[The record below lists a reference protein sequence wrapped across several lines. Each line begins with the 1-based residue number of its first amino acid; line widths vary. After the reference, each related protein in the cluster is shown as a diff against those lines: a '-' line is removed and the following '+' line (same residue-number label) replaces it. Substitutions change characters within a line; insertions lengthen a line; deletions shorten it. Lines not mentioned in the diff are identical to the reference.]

1 HQHAALH
8 DSQQQHLDSQPGHV
22 RRLFPAGKFHPR
34 KVGKP
39 ADRFEA
45 APGLVSLKHPGAAL
59 TGSAAPPAG
68 AFSPPAAA
76 LNRRPQPPPS
86 TAALNRRP
94 QPPLPTAAPNRPPP
108 PRRISRLNIS
118 ASAPIRFL
126 GAAAIGESEA
136 PAVAVLRRVGWGR
149 RAPPHSR

>member
-59 TGSAAPPAG
+59 TGSAAPPSG
-68 AFSPPAAA
+68 AFSPAAAA
-76 LNRRPQPPPS
+76 LNRPP
-86 TAALNRRP
+86 A
-94 QPPLPTAAPNRPPP
+94 AAPNRPSP
-108 PRRISRLNIS
+108 PRRISPLNIS
-118 ASAPIRFL
+118 APAP
-126 GAAAIGESEA
+126 
-136 PAVAVLRRVGWGR
+136 
-149 RAPPHSR
+149 

>member
-45 APGLVSLKHPGAAL
+45 APGLVSLKPPGAAL

-68 AFSPPAAA
+68 AFSPAAA
-76 LNRRPQPPPS
+76 APKPPPSTAPQPPPS
-86 TAALNRRP
+86 TAA
-94 QPPLPTAAPNRPPP
+94 
-108 PRRISRLNIS
+108 
-118 ASAPIRFL
+118 PILSGVEF
-126 GAAAIGESEA
+126 
-136 PAVAVLRRVGWGR
+136 
-149 RAPPHSR
+149 